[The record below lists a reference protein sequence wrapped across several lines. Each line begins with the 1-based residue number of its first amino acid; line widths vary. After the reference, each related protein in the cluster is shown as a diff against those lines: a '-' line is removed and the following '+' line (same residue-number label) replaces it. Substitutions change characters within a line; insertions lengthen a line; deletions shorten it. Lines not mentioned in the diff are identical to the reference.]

1 MQDFCETYVVKDE
14 KRVWSRP
21 WNFVP
26 NGNDY
31 TAYVRAAAGSRMAG
45 DTLCEV
51 GCPYAIR
58 GFDYDVVGI
67 LWLDDLRWRS
77 GQWEINP
84 AAVHERGIAH
94 LARQAR
100 NENDRDGA
108 MTRELLKR
116 TQQAYRI
123 LFSRALRGIYV
134 WIPDEETRS
143 YVEMSLNAG

>member
-1 MQDFCETYVVKDE
+1 MQDFCETYLVKGE

-26 NGNDY
+26 NA
-31 TAYVRAAAGSRMAG
+31 TITPRMFELQPAVEWPM
-45 DTLCEV
+45 TPYEV

-58 GFDYDVVGI
+58 GFDYDYVGI
-67 LWLDDLRWRS
+67 LWLDDLRWRL
-77 GQWEINP
+77 GKWEINP

-100 NENDRDGA
+100 NEKNPDGM

-134 WIPDEETRS
+134 WIPDGEYRIIR
-143 YVEMSLNAG
+143 